1 MKMLIQDVGFAA
13 AEQKSSAKAL
23 TVRELLHHAD
33 TGAGA
38 VFGTGDAAI
47 FEDSVAYRAL
57 PGGGI
62 EMMQPLE
69 GLTFGVAIKF
79 EETVPEVML
88 TCISD
93 LAAFKNTLR
102 FYAKDDVGVCYI
114 MKACG
119 MLRTVCVSNHSFSN
133 AAKVPQQALFENT
146 RGRIVGIYFPA
157 CAKSA
162 KSPEWQFYYLSGDKS
177 QGGFVLD
184 LSADCLHMKL
194 NKIER
199 LDLLPQSRK
208 ENKRRP

>member
-1 MKMLIQDVGFAA
+1 
-13 AEQKSSAKAL
+13 
-23 TVRELLHHAD
+23 
-33 TGAGA
+33 
-38 VFGTGDAAI
+38 
-47 FEDSVAYRAL
+47 
-57 PGGGI
+57 
-62 EMMQPLE
+62 
-69 GLTFGVAIKF
+69 
-79 EETVPEVML
+79 
-88 TCISD
+88 
-93 LAAFKNTLR
+93 
-102 FYAKDDVGVCYI
+102 

-133 AAKVPQQALFENT
+133 AAKVSQQALFENT

>member
-1 MKMLIQDVGFAA
+1 
-13 AEQKSSAKAL
+13 
-23 TVRELLHHAD
+23 
-33 TGAGA
+33 
-38 VFGTGDAAI
+38 
-47 FEDSVAYRAL
+47 
-57 PGGGI
+57 
-62 EMMQPLE
+62 MMQPLE

-102 FYAKDDVGVCYI
+102 FYAKDDVGACYI

-133 AAKVPQQALFENT
+133 LLMKPSS
-146 RGRIVGIYFPA
+146 RRIVGIYFPA

>member
-1 MKMLIQDVGFAA
+1 
-13 AEQKSSAKAL
+13 
-23 TVRELLHHAD
+23 
-33 TGAGA
+33 
-38 VFGTGDAAI
+38 
-47 FEDSVAYRAL
+47 
-57 PGGGI
+57 
-62 EMMQPLE
+62 MMQPLE

-102 FYAKDDVGVCYI
+102 FYAKDDVGACYI

-177 QGGFVLD
+177 QSGFVLD